1 MAFRARRYLDITMM
15 FKPFMAMISY
25 SHCHMQH
32 GVANFGIT
40 PIGTPLGYDDMI
52 LFIVVVNCASYYL
65 FNVGS
70 RASRNSK

>member
-1 MAFRARRYLDITMM
+1 
-15 FKPFMAMISY
+15 
-25 SHCHMQH
+25 MQH